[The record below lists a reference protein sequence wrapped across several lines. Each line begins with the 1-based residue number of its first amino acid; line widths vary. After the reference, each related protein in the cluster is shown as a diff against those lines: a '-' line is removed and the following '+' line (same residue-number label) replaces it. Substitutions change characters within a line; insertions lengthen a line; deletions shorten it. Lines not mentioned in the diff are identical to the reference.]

1 MRSLV
6 VLRVALSLFAA
17 GSAVAGPCK
26 PISVTKT
33 SEDIS
38 IASTAT
44 STVVSAP
51 SSTSDVTATSVVTES
66 SVETSASSFL
76 ETSSFTTTE
85 TSATTTFITEL
96 STIESTTVE
105 PTTTEGASTVPSTT
119 ESMPTPT
126 FTIFATG
133 ESVIEGDAL
142 HTFDTDGYVATFDPN
157 AIFGETSVRPY
168 SIDSQ
173 GRLVNDQGYFLC
185 GTYVATNSELNA
197 PAVVGTC
204 TSDGP
209 KKAFLDCTLSS
220 DLALRCEIP
229 GRSCVSNPS
238 GLPICEVSGT
248 WSTLSTGS
256 VIVGHALKIGL
267 VDIPVAPV
275 AHQLIGLRASI
286 V

>member
-6 VLRVALSLFAA
+6 VLRLALSLFAA
-17 GSAVAGPCK
+17 RSAVAGPCK
-26 PISVTKT
+26 PFTTT
-33 SEDIS
+33 SEGIPV
-38 IASTAT
+38 ASTDT
-44 STVVSAP
+44 SSVVSAT
-51 SSTSDVTATSVVTES
+51 SSTVDFSATSVSTES
-66 SVETSASSFL
+66 STETYVSSSL
-76 ETSSFTTTE
+76 ETSSFATTE

-105 PTTTEGASTVPSTT
+105 PTTTEGTTTVPATT

-185 GTYVATNSELNA
+185 ATYVATNKELNA

-220 DLALRCEIP
+220 DLALRCGIP
-229 GRSCVSNPS
+229 GRSCVSNPV
-238 GLPICEVSGT
+238 GEPICEVSGT

-256 VIVGHALKIGL
+256 VIVGHALKIGPA
-267 VDIPVAPV
+267 DIPVTPV
-275 AHQLIGLRASI
+275 AHELIGLRASI